1 MKCPKCNSDN
11 PDTKEFCGD
20 CGTKLVPAKDIPASF
35 TKSFE
40 TPRMELTT
48 GSVFAGRYKI
58 IEELGKGGM
67 GKVYKVIDKQLNEEV
82 ALKLIKPEI
91 ASDKKTIKRFSNEL
105 KLSRKISHRNVG
117 RMYEL
122 MEDKGTLFVTM
133 EYVPGQDL
141 KGLIRQTGRLAI
153 GTTISIAKQVCEG
166 LAEAHRLGVIHRDLK
181 PNNIMIDKG
190 GNARIM
196 DFGIAR
202 SLTGKSLTG
211 AGAMIGTPEYM
222 SPEQAEAEEI
232 DHRSDIYSLGV
243 ILYEMVTGQLPFEGE
258 TPLSVAMKHKGEIP
272 TDPKELNPQ
281 IPGDLSRL
289 ILKCMEKDKENRYQ
303 DAEELLLGL
312 TNIEMGIPTTERV
325 VPRKKL
331 LTSKEITVTFNLKR
345 FFILALVVAAL
356 VVAAAITWWFISKKQ
371 IPPPSKEIRLVVLP
385 FENLGSAEDEYF
397 ADGIAEEIMSR
408 LSAIRTLGVISRTS
422 AIRYKNSNKTI
433 QQIGQE
439 LGVEYVLEGTVRWER
454 PSEGPSR
461 VRVTPQ
467 LIRVPDDTHLWSD
480 RYDAVL
486 ANIFQVQSDIA
497 EQVAEA
503 LDITL
508 LEPERRALASRP
520 TENME
525 AYDYYLQGNNYWYRQ
540 WLGYS
545 VREVMVNSVEMYAKA
560 VELDPN
566 FALAWARLARVH
578 LRSYAWWR
586 TDPTPE
592 RLEQAQRSLDHALA
606 LDPEHPEVI
615 LAHGYYYYWTED
627 YRLALE
633 YFQQALVKAPNN
645 SEILG
650 AVGIAHRRLGEY
662 ETALDFFKP
671 ALQSDPR
678 HIERIEHLTLC
689 YNYLRRWREAEH
701 YADLAI
707 QLEPE
712 ARLGYGYKLSSIIG
726 SSGDLQKMRQVLA
739 QGARHG
745 ADLRYWEFR
754 VDTYAGNYQEAVDRI
769 QSYDDVT
776 GIWQLRLAT
785 LYRLMGRPQQAAA
798 HYDSARIVYEA
809 EVAKDPGHPFRQAD
823 LGQAYAGLGRRDDA
837 LRQVAVATTLKPVE
851 KDGLRGMQ
859 TLVRV
864 VPIYILLGDYDRAFD
879 LLEQLLSIPSG
890 MNLNIIRL
898 DPDYKP
904 LREHPRFKRLLEG
917 GK

>member
-1 MKCPKCNSDN
+1 
-11 PDTKEFCGD
+11 
-20 CGTKLVPAKDIPASF
+20 
-35 TKSFE
+35 
-40 TPRMELTT
+40 
-48 GSVFAGRYKI
+48 
-58 IEELGKGGM
+58 
-67 GKVYKVIDKQLNEEV
+67 
-82 ALKLIKPEI
+82 
-91 ASDKKTIKRFSNEL
+91 
-105 KLSRKISHRNVG
+105 
-117 RMYEL
+117 
-122 MEDKGTLFVTM
+122 
-133 EYVPGQDL
+133 
-141 KGLIRQTGRLAI
+141 
-153 GTTISIAKQVCEG
+153 
-166 LAEAHRLGVIHRDLK
+166 
-181 PNNIMIDKG
+181 MIDKG

-222 SPEQAEAEEI
+222 SPEQAEAEEV

-243 ILYEMVTGQLPFEGE
+243 ILYEMLTGRLPFEGE
-258 TPLSVAMKHKGEIP
+258 TPLSIAMKHKGEIP
-272 TDPKELNPQ
+272 ADPKELNPQ
-281 IPGDLSRL
+281 IPGELSQL

-312 TNIEMGIPTTERV
+312 TNIEMGIPTIERV
-325 VPRKKL
+325 VPKKKL
-331 LTSKEITVTFNLKR
+331 LTSKEITVTLSLRR
-345 FFILALVVAAL
+345 FLILALVVAAL
-356 VVAAAITWWFISKKQ
+356 VIAAGITWRLILKEQ
-371 IPPPSKEIRLVVLP
+371 AQPPSKEIRLVVLP
-385 FENLGSAEDEYF
+385 FENLGSDEDEYF

-422 AIRYKNSNKTI
+422 AIRYKNSSKTI
-433 QQIGQE
+433 QQIGDE
-439 LGVEYVLEGTVRWER
+439 LGVEYVLEGTVRWDR

-467 LIRVPDDTHLWSD
+467 LIRVPDDTHLWSN

-486 ANIFQVQSDIA
+486 ADIFEVQSDIA
-497 EQVAEA
+497 EQVAQA
-503 LDITL
+503 LDVTL
-508 LEPERRALASRP
+508 LEPERRALESRP

-545 VREVMVNSVEMYAKA
+545 SREVMVNSMEMYAKA

-592 RLEQAQRSLDHALA
+592 RLEQAQRSLNHSLA
-606 LDPEHPEVI
+606 LDPELPEVI

-627 YRLALE
+627 YRQALE

-650 AVGIAHRRLGEY
+650 AVGIAHRRLGEW
-662 ETALDFFKP
+662 ETAISFFKP
-671 ALQSDPR
+671 ALHSDPR
-678 HIERIEHLTLC
+678 HIERIQHLAGS
-689 YNYLRRWREAEH
+689 YRYLRRWREAKH

-712 ARLGYGYKLSSIIG
+712 SNIGYYQKMQTIIG

-739 QGARHG
+739 QGGRHG
-745 ADLRYWEFR
+745 ADLRDWEFL

-769 QSYDDVT
+769 QSYDDVI
-776 GIWQLRLAT
+776 GIWQLQLAY

-809 EVAKDPGHPFRQAD
+809 QVAKDPGHPFIQAD
-823 LGQAYAGLGRRDDA
+823 LGQIYAGLGRRDDA
-837 LRQVAVATTLKPVE
+837 LRQADIATTLKPVE
-851 KDGLRGMQ
+851 KDALMGTYILI
-859 TLVRV
+859 RV
-864 VPIYILLGDYDRAFD
+864 LPIYILLGDYDRAFD
-879 LLEQLLSIPSG
+879 LLEQLLSIPSE
-890 MNLNIIRL
+890 MNLNVIRL

-904 LREHPRFKRLLEG
+904 LREHPRYAVLVEKYG